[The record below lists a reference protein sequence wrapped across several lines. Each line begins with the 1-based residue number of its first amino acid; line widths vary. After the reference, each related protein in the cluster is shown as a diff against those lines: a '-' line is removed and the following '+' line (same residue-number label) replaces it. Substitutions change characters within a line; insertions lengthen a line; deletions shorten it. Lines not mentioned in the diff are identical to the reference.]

1 MDGGALPRGCTAQYN
16 LCYIYINIETAQKV
30 ISGWFYI
37 ARRDPFHV
45 FPSKMLSEVK
55 AKHIRSGKMRVNTVL
70 YLNPDV
76 FRTEMLNL
84 AAALQKAL
92 RAVPPVGD

>member
-1 MDGGALPRGCTAQYN
+1 
-16 LCYIYINIETAQKV
+16 
-30 ISGWFYI
+30 
-37 ARRDPFHV
+37 
-45 FPSKMLSEVK
+45 MLSEVK
-55 AKHIRSGKMRVNTVL
+55 AKHIRSGKMRVTTVL

-76 FRTEMLNL
+76 FWTETLNL